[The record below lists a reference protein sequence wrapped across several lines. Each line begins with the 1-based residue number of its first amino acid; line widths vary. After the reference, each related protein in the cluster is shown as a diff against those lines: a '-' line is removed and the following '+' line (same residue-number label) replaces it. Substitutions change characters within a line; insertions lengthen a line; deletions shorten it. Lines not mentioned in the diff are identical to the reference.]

1 MEKSKAL
8 PDTNTSNPQNIAV
21 IKQKMPEK
29 KHLLIGIGL
38 CLLLA
43 FLLFLLSQKVTSE
56 KAELTK
62 EGEAIYSPV
71 DGIVFEM
78 LIPKGKSV
86 RKGDALIHFDPGYI
100 RAKAAEIREYLQV
113 FNANKHNAGT
123 LKQIFK
129 PLLADVFGD
138 ITQEIN
144 QLSEAEAQKLKELQ
158 EVIREHTKAQVAM
171 RRPNSYIDGKPDP
184 ELVKKEQEL
193 QKKSEQA
200 EEAFHA
206 ASLARASADKKYR
219 DLTNSLGQPNS
230 ILYRYL
236 EEEYNNSLALQKNE
250 YIYAPFNAVAGIHYV
265 KNGSTVKKDEIL
277 MEIHPENAEEWWV
290 LAEFTKD
297 NAKKLKERELCT
309 VTTEEGKEL
318 TARIFSIEN
327 KEENAL
333 VKLFILDPP
342 EDLKASAFVT
352 VKSK

>member
-1 MEKSKAL
+1 MKELKEL
-8 PDTNTSNPQNIAV
+8 PSPNTENIAV

-29 KHLLIGIGL
+29 KHLIIGIGL

-56 KAELTK
+56 KAELTR

-100 RAKAAEIREYLQV
+100 RSKAAEIREYLQV

-138 ITQEIN
+138 ITKEIN
-144 QLSEAEAQKLKELQ
+144 QLSEVETQKLKELQ
-158 EVIREHTKAQVAM
+158 EVVREHTKAQVAM

-184 ELVKKEQEL
+184 ELVQKEQEL
-193 QKKSEQA
+193 QKKYEHA
-200 EEAFHA
+200 EEAFRA

-236 EEEYNNSLALQKNE
+236 EEAYNNSLALQKNE
-250 YIYAPFNAVAGIHYV
+250 YIYAPFNAVAGMHYV

-290 LAEFTKD
+290 LAEFTKSS
-297 NAKKLKERELCT
+297 AQKLKERELCT
-309 VTTEEGKEL
+309 VITEEGKEL

-327 KEENAL
+327 NDENAL

-342 EDLKASAFVT
+342 ADLKASEFVT
-352 VKSK
+352 VTSR

>member
-1 MEKSKAL
+1 MKKLEAL
-8 PDTNTSNPQNIAV
+8 PGSNTENMAV

-29 KHLLIGIGL
+29 KILLIGISL

-43 FLLFLLSQKVTSE
+43 FLLFLLSQKVTSQ
-56 KAELTK
+56 KAELTRG
-62 EGEAIYSPV
+62 GEAIYSPV

-78 LIPKGKSV
+78 LIPKGKNV

-100 RAKAAEIREYLQV
+100 RSKVAEIRSYLQV
-113 FNANKHNAGT
+113 FNDNKHNAGT

-129 PLLADVFGD
+129 PLLADVFSG

-144 QLSEAEAQKLKELQ
+144 ELSEVEAKKLQELQ
-158 EVIREHTKAQVAM
+158 KIIREHTKAQVAM
-171 RRPNSYIDGKPDP
+171 RRPNSFVDGKPDP

-193 QKKSEQA
+193 QKKYEEA
-200 EEAFHA
+200 EEAFQN

-219 DLTNSLGQPNS
+219 DLTNSLGQPDS

-236 EEEYNNSLALQKNE
+236 EEEYNNTLALQKNE
-250 YIYAPFNAVAGIHYV
+250 YIYAPFNAVAGMHYV
-265 KNGSTVKKDEIL
+265 KNGSAVKKDDIL
-277 MEIHPENAEEWWV
+277 IDIHPENADEWWV
-290 LAEFTKD
+290 LAEFTKGD
-297 NAKKLKERELCT
+297 AKKLKERELCT
-309 VTTEEGKEL
+309 VITEDKQEL

-327 KEENAL
+327 KDENAL

-342 EDLKASAFVT
+342 ADLKASSFVT

>member
-1 MEKSKAL
+1 MKKLEAL
-8 PDTNTSNPQNIAV
+8 PGSNTENMAV

-29 KHLLIGIGL
+29 KILLIGISL

-43 FLLFLLSQKVTSE
+43 FLLFLLSQKVTSQ
-56 KAELTK
+56 KAELTRG
-62 EGEAIYSPV
+62 GEAIYSPV

-78 LIPKGKSV
+78 LIPKGKNV

-100 RAKAAEIREYLQV
+100 RSKVAEIRGYLQV
-113 FNANKHNAGT
+113 FNDNKHNAGT

-129 PLLADVFGD
+129 PLLADVFSG

-144 QLSEAEAQKLKELQ
+144 ELSEVEAKKLQELQ
-158 EVIREHTKAQVAM
+158 KIIREHTKAQVAM
-171 RRPNSYIDGKPDP
+171 RRPNSFVDGKPDP

-193 QKKSEQA
+193 QKKYEEA
-200 EEAFHA
+200 EEAFQN

-219 DLTNSLGQPNS
+219 DLTNSLGQPDS

-236 EEEYNNSLALQKNE
+236 EEEYNNTLALQKNE
-250 YIYAPFNAVAGIHYV
+250 YIYAPFNAVAGMHYV
-265 KNGSTVKKDEIL
+265 KNGSAVKKDDIL
-277 MEIHPENAEEWWV
+277 MDIHPENADEWWV
-290 LAEFTKD
+290 LAEFTKGD
-297 NAKKLKERELCT
+297 AKKLKERELCT
-309 VTTEEGKEL
+309 VITEDKQEL

-327 KEENAL
+327 KDENAL

-342 EDLKASAFVT
+342 ADLKASSFVT

>member
-1 MEKSKAL
+1 MKKLEAL
-8 PDTNTSNPQNIAV
+8 PGSNTENMAV

-29 KHLLIGIGL
+29 KILLIGISL

-43 FLLFLLSQKVTSE
+43 FLLFLLSQKVTSQ
-56 KAELTK
+56 KAELTRG
-62 EGEAIYSPV
+62 GEAIYSPV

-78 LIPKGKSV
+78 LIPKGKNV

-100 RAKAAEIREYLQV
+100 RSKVAEIRGYLQV
-113 FNANKHNAGT
+113 FNDNKHNAGT

-129 PLLADVFGD
+129 PLLADVFSG

-144 QLSEAEAQKLKELQ
+144 ELSEVEAKKLQELQ
-158 EVIREHTKAQVAM
+158 KIIREHTKAQVAM
-171 RRPNSYIDGKPDP
+171 RRPNSFVDGKPDP

-193 QKKSEQA
+193 QKKYEEA
-200 EEAFHA
+200 EEAFQN

-219 DLTNSLGQPNS
+219 DLTNSLGQPDS

-236 EEEYNNSLALQKNE
+236 EEEYNNTLALRKNE
-250 YIYAPFNAVAGIHYV
+250 YIYAPFNAVAGMHYV
-265 KNGSTVKKDEIL
+265 KNGSAVKKDDIL
-277 MEIHPENAEEWWV
+277 MDIHPENADEWWV
-290 LAEFTKD
+290 LAEFTKGD
-297 NAKKLKERELCT
+297 AKKLKERELCT
-309 VTTEEGKEL
+309 VITEDKQEL

-327 KEENAL
+327 KDENAL

-342 EDLKASAFVT
+342 ADLKASSFVT

>member
-1 MEKSKAL
+1 MEKLKAL
-8 PDTNTSNPQNIAV
+8 PHSNTENMAV

-29 KHLLIGIGL
+29 KHLIIGIGL

-43 FLLFLLSQKVTSE
+43 FFLFLLSQKVTSV

-78 LIPKGKSV
+78 LVPKGKNV
-86 RKGDALIHFDPGYI
+86 RKGDALVRFDPAYI
-100 RAKAAEIREYLQV
+100 RSRVTEVRGYLQL
-113 FNANKHNAGT
+113 FNENKHNAGT

-129 PLLADVFGD
+129 PLLADVFNA

-144 QLSEAEAQKLKELQ
+144 QLSEIEAQKLKELQ
-158 EVIREHTKAQVAM
+158 EIVREHTKAQVAM
-171 RRPNSYIDGKPDP
+171 RRSNFSIDGKPDP

-193 QKKSEQA
+193 QKKYEEA
-200 EEAFHA
+200 EEAFQN

-230 ILYRYL
+230 ILYRYI
-236 EEEYNNSLALQKNE
+236 EEEYNKTLALQKNE
-250 YIYAPFNAVAGIHYV
+250 YIYAPFNAVAGMHYV
-265 KNGSTVKKDEIL
+265 KNGSMVKKDEIL
-277 MEIHPENAEEWWV
+277 LDIHPENAQEWWV
-290 LAEFTKD
+290 LAEFAKSD
-297 NAKKLKERELCT
+297 AKKLKERELCT
-309 VTTEEGKEL
+309 VITEDKQEL

-333 VKLFILDPP
+333 VKLYILDPP
-342 EDLKASAFVT
+342 EDLKPSEFVT